1 MSSNW
6 PQWLPIRPEL
16 STLSPYGAPQVDV
29 PVRLN
34 TNENPYPLSADLQ
47 QALLNSIAEELE
59 DLNRY
64 PDRDALKLRSDLA
77 RSISTEIGLDIN
89 QNWIWP
95 ANGSNEVI
103 QSILLAFE
111 GEVLGFEPSYSMHPL
126 ITKVVGKKWI
136 TINRDDEFE
145 VGEMQI
151 ERAIRERNAKI
162 IFLTTPNNPTGTS
175 TSIELIRSLASQ
187 LLERGA
193 LLVVDE
199 AYAEFS
205 SQTSA
210 ITLIRELPNVLV
222 CRTMSKAFAF
232 AGARLGYLVADP
244 KVIEA
249 IQLVRLPYHLGALT
263 QAAARAALVNQSG
276 LKVDV
281 KRLREARRE
290 VAKAIEELGLKVHA
304 SDANF
309 ILFGGF
315 KETPAKLWRNLLD
328 KGVLVRDVGIPGK
341 LRVTIG
347 TEEENRAFLEALK
360 QSVRG

>member
-1 MSSNW
+1 
-6 PQWLPIRPEL
+6 
-16 STLSPYGAPQVDV
+16 
-29 PVRLN
+29 
-34 TNENPYPLSADLQ
+34 
-47 QALLNSIAEELE
+47 
-59 DLNRY
+59 
-64 PDRDALKLRSDLA
+64 
-77 RSISTEIGLDIN
+77 
-89 QNWIWP
+89 
-95 ANGSNEVI
+95 
-103 QSILLAFE
+103 
-111 GEVLGFEPSYSMHPL
+111 
-126 ITKVVGKKWI
+126 
-136 TINRDDEFE
+136 
-145 VGEMQI
+145 
-151 ERAIRERNAKI
+151 
-162 IFLTTPNNPTGTS
+162 
-175 TSIELIRSLASQ
+175 
-187 LLERGA
+187 
-193 LLVVDE
+193 
-199 AYAEFS
+199 
-205 SQTSA
+205 
-210 ITLIRELPNVLV
+210 
-222 CRTMSKAFAF
+222 MSKAFAF

-347 TEEENRAFLEALK
+347 TEEENRAFLDALK